1 MKITKDFLSL
11 PLHEIYTKYPQNI
24 KDFFVYYGLR
34 NKIVEY
40 MPQLYKYLTKNFLHK
55 PENFENKTILHK
67 IFDFN
72 SEFDRG
78 LYLFLKCDNRSC
90 WMDKQTQLEHRP
102 YSALVPLILASFKQ
116 KFNMLYSSWPHKD
129 LDLLVN
135 NKLCEAMLYKHD
147 KVYTQ
152 QELEEICQQG
162 LVYKTGV
169 KKGLLRPRET
179 THKLYNQNNEFRK
192 IPELQQVM
200 LLKLWCAHE
209 NNQHKMMI
217 TNPNNWDEYKEP
229 VKLDNEV
236 FSKKMPWD

>member
-1 MKITKDFLSL
+1 MKITNDFLSI
-11 PLHEIYTKYPQNI
+11 PFEEIYTKYPQNI
-24 KDFFVYYGLR
+24 KDFFVFYGLR

-40 MPQLYKYLTKNFLHK
+40 MPQLYKYLTKNFLQK
-55 PENFENKTILHK
+55 PQNFQNKTILHK

-90 WMDKQTQLEHRP
+90 WMDKQTLPNHRP

-116 KFNMLYSSWPHKD
+116 KFNMLYSEWPHQD

-135 NKLCEAMLYKHD
+135 NKLCSAMLYKLD
-147 KVYTQ
+147 KTYTSE
-152 QELEEICQQG
+152 ELEQICQEG
-162 LVYKTGV
+162 LEYKSGV

-179 THKLYNQNNEFRK
+179 THKLYNQNNELRK

-200 LLKLWCAHE
+200 LFKLWCAHE
-209 NNQHKMMI
+209 KNQHKMMVL
-217 TNPNNWDEYKEP
+217 NPSNWDEYIEQ
-229 VKLDNEV
+229 EV
-236 FSKKMPWD
+236 EKPQELFKKMPWD